1 MKKRKN
7 RDVTNWRNEK
17 KDIYAIFGDNK
28 KYLMPA
34 ILIVAVVATVV
45 IAINAN
51 QRAQEVAQSTV
62 ATSEV
67 STYEVPDATMEENA
81 YPDVNALVE
90 QYYKA
95 SADGDADT
103 LAKLYKGLDETEV
116 LKSVA
121 ASEYIDNF
129 QNISV
134 YTKPGPVEGSYVAY
148 VYNEVKLYD
157 YDGLVPGLETLYI
170 CTDDNGS
177 LYINGDIA
185 DANELEYLKQINVQ
199 ADVIDL
205 NNKVASSY
213 NEMVSADENLAEL
226 LTKMRS
232 GLQVSVGEA
241 LATSEGASA
250 EDTSDEASEESG
262 AESGK
267 KTITTRI
274 IKATDVINIR
284 SSDSETADILDKTQK
299 GNEYK
304 ELEALANGWSKIEY
318 KGSVAYVK
326 TEFFDIVSEETTVI
340 ENTEEENEDAASNES
355 SGDEDKSTESASAA
369 STEDKSA
376 SSTASTED
384 KSATSA
390 STSKDSSSASAS
402 STKDS
407 SSASASSTKDNS
419 AASSSTDST
428 GKVLTDAKTGKTVVE
443 QSIKLRK
450 EPSTDSDALDTV
462 YAGLTV
468 NVIEQYSNGWA
479 KVEYG
484 KKTGYV
490 KSEYLRK

>member
-1 MKKRKN
+1 MKMRKKN
-7 RDVTNWRNEK
+7 DVTNWRNEK
-17 KDIYAIFGDNK
+17 KDIYAILGDNK

-34 ILIVAVVATVV
+34 MLIIAVAITVV
-45 IAINAN
+45 IAVSAN
-51 QRAQEVAQSTV
+51 HRVQEVAQST
-62 ATSEV
+62 AAASEV

-81 YPDVNALVE
+81 YPEVNALVE
-90 QYYKA
+90 QYYTA
-95 SADGDADT
+95 SANGDADT
-103 LAKLYKGLDETEV
+103 LASLYKGLDETEI

-129 QNISV
+129 QNITV
-134 YTKPGPVEGSYVAY
+134 YTKPGPLEGSYVAY
-148 VYNEVKLYD
+148 VYNDVKLYD

-170 CTDDNGS
+170 CTDDNGK

-213 NEMVSADENLAEL
+213 NELVSGDEKLAEL

-241 LATSEGASA
+241 LATSEGASTDNA
-250 EDTSDEASEESG
+250 SDEASEEDSEDSG
-262 AESGK
+262 Q

-284 SSDSETADILDKTQK
+284 SSDSETADILDKTQQ
-299 GNEYK
+299 GAEYK
-304 ELEALANGWSKIEY
+304 ELEALANGWSRIEY

-326 TEFFDIVSEETTVI
+326 TEFFDIVSEETVVV
-340 ENTEEENEDAASNES
+340 EDTEEEEEEAEPETASEDSEKSTDSAAAASTDDKTAS
-355 SGDEDKSTESASAA
+355 SSAASTDDKTAFSSSAATVDKSAASSA
-369 STEDKSA
+369 STEDKS
-376 SSTASTED
+376 
-384 KSATSA
+384 
-390 STSKDSSSASAS
+390 SAS
-402 STKDS
+402 SS
-407 SSASASSTKDNS
+407 S
-419 AASSSTDST
+419 ST

-443 QSIKLRK
+443 ESIKLRK
-450 EPSTDSDALDTV
+450 DPSTESDALDTV

-479 KVEYG
+479 KVEY
-484 KKTGYV
+484 KNKTGYV